1 MLLPAVGGEGDTVN
15 GTLEVEVVE
24 HRPAGQA
31 D

>member
-1 MLLPAVGGEGDTVN
+1 MVLPAIGGEGDAVH